1 MSLGSVRLSLGKG
14 VGQGTSPDSLLV
26 DWSFVYA
33 VTLNPKCSYHR
44 LDEDC
49 LLRVGTLTP

>member
-14 VGQGTSPDSLLV
+14 VGQGTSPDSPLV